1 MMPSVLV
8 TGANGFIGSH
18 LCDAFLAAGW
28 DVCGLVRPSADLR
41 FLGDRRVRLV
51 RGDLTSLD
59 TIEFPPALDVIVH
72 AAALVSDNAT
82 AEQARTH
89 VLGITAGLAEEARRR
104 YAGLRRFI
112 YISSAL
118 VLGYCADDI
127 AENAPGRPAS
137 YVPYNR
143 MKMRAEEHLL
153 SLYRREG
160 LPVVILRPG
169 DVYGPRDRT
178 SCEQMMQAAEKGV
191 PLRVGSGKRHF
202 GLCSPSNLCQAAL
215 AAAVRPAVVGKAY
228 TVANA
233 VSPTWREFFDAL
245 QKGVG
250 KPQRVYVPVSL
261 LMAAAFIVE
270 IARWLAPALRPSIN
284 WYRIRRITSQTTYSI
299 SKTVQDLGYTPD
311 NDYPALFESIVEW
324 YRQEKA
330 RGMSATAAP

>member
-1 MMPSVLV
+1 MPSVLI

-28 DVCGLVRPSADLR
+28 DVSGLVRQTADLR
-41 FLGDRRVRLV
+41 FLSDPRVRLV
-51 RGDLTSLD
+51 RGDLTSLGA
-59 TIEFPPALDVIVH
+59 IAFPPALDVIIH

-89 VLGITAGLAEEARRR
+89 VFGITAGLAQEVQRR
-104 YAGLRRFI
+104 YAGLSRFI

-127 AENAPGRPAS
+127 AEDAPGRPAS
-137 YVPYNR
+137 YVPYAR
-143 MKMRAEEHLL
+143 MKVRAEEYLL
-153 SLYRREG
+153 SLHREKG

-178 SCEQMMQAAEKGV
+178 SCEQMIQAAEKGV
-191 PLRVGSGKRHF
+191 PLRVGRGDRHF

-215 AAAVRPAVVGKAY
+215 AAAVRPRIVGKAY
-228 TVANA
+228 TVVNG

-261 LMAAAFIVE
+261 LMAAALFVE
-270 IARWLAPALRPSIN
+270 MARLLFPGMRPSIN
-284 WYRIRRITSQTTYSI
+284 WYRIRRITSQTTYAI
-299 SKTVQDLGYTPD
+299 AKTVRDLGYAPD
-311 NDYPALFESIVEW
+311 DDYPALFASIVEW
-324 YRQEKA
+324 YRQERLPA
-330 RGMSATAAP
+330 ATAPGAR